1 MAMHAFFIKWSLKA
15 IAQHSRQLQLEQACM
30 YNAGNMCDGH
40 TDLFVTHSAAGGI
53 KMAVGH
59 IFLG

>member
-15 IAQHSRQLQLEQACM
+15 IAQYSHQLQLEQACI
-30 YNAGNMCDGH
+30 YSVGNMYGH
-40 TDLFVTHSAAGGI
+40 TDWFVTHSATGGI